1 MGFHF
6 AILVVGKSGQGQW
19 EMFVACHVCNSPFAC
34 KAFFFFFCVH
44 YEIKGEGQK
53 LCLLCGAP
61 YDGISLAFVKY

>member
-19 EMFVACHVCNSPFAC
+19 EVFVACHMCNSPFAW
-34 KAFFFFFCVH
+34 KAFFFH

-61 YDGISLAFVKY
+61 YDGIFLASNF